1 MHDILLELAK
11 TYPSAF
17 DGDKVDYK
25 QLCLLLAQE
34 VSDIQDQMNEKDYQ
48 ILRITERL
56 DKLEA

>member
-1 MHDILLELAK
+1 MQGNLLELSK

-25 QLCLLLAQE
+25 ALCLLLAQE